1 MSAFATSVRTKR
13 VHACLAIS
21 LAFATSVK
29 MYSFMLWGGA
39 AVSGH
44 VGACLDVF
52 GTGIAAAPFLNTVP
66 LVAALT
72 LIPQFAVIQSEA

>member
-1 MSAFATSVRTKR
+1 VFER

-29 MYSFMLWGGA
+29 IYSFMLWGGA

-52 GTGIAAAPFLNTVP
+52 GTGIAAATFLNTVP
-66 LVAALT
+66 ISDCFNANATVCCD
-72 LIPQFAVIQSEA
+72 PK